1 MKVSLFMTNYNR
13 EVRIEVDIK
22 KNEKME
28 KVMEFAEKIKKIQ
41 EEAEVA
47 LKKHRKK

>member
-22 KNEKME
+22 KNEKIE